1 MEVNSS
7 SNIAVDG
14 LPKLELSTFNSTYNQ
29 LSKRKNNI
37 NAGQTFRPKRS
48 LFCFTLNSPV
58 RRACIAIVE
67 WKPFDFFILINIF
80 ATCGVLA
87 AYDPMPSH
95 DSKNATLEKVEYF
108 FIAVFTIECIL
119 KIMADGFA
127 FHQGAYLRNWWNVLD
142 FLIVVIGLVTLVFE
156 SYIEVDVK
164 ALRAFRVLRPLRLVS
179 GLPSL
184 QIVLTSILKALVP
197 LFYIAMLV
205 IFVIIIY
212 SIIGVELFMGK
223 LHYACVNE
231 TTNEVTRFR
240 PCSISSKVGYQC
252 KNGTVCKDVWEG
264 PNFGITSFD
273 HVGLAALAVFT
284 SITKEGWTDVF
295 YLIEDSLGGAWVW
308 IYFVTLIIWGSFF
321 VLNLVLGV
329 LSGEFAK
336 EKARQTKSGKYQKIR
351 EKRYVDDAVKG
362 YTEWIQQAEDLE
374 QDQNINEIKF
384 YLDGRRFT
392 TVKPQNDILG
402 LEITPKMQDALCQYG
417 RFYKWGKRLSSFHKR
432 SHRLSRKIV
441 KSQTFYWAVIIAVF
455 LNSLVLA
462 VEHYNEPEYITIFLN
477 RANYFFLALFTFEML
492 LKIYSNGFHGYWL
505 SLFNRYDFFVVISSL
520 LEVSITI
527 PTKMPPI
534 GISVLRCVRLLR
546 IFKVTRYWQSLKNF
560 VDALIN
566 SIKSIA
572 SLLLLLSL
580 FILIF
585 ALLGMQIFGGKYE
598 LPRIE
603 DKPRSTFD
611 SFWRAL
617 ITVFQIL
624 TGEDWNS
631 CMYIG
636 IKSWGGI
643 NKPESILAIVYF
655 VCLVVIGNYILLNV
669 FLAIA
674 VDNLGDAEDMTKL
687 DEEEKIRKKELKEK
701 LLKGNQSNTKIE
713 RNPTI
718 DLFVYPST
726 DTEKAS
732 EIGESFDDDQHIMHK
747 KIRPLKLS
755 EANKLKKVIDPMP
768 IARSLFLFTADSR
781 FRRGCYRL
789 CTNAYFLNMILV
801 MIFLSSILLAAE
813 DPLDLDVSRNTILD
827 YFDYVFTSIFTL
839 EILIKI
845 IAYGAFVHK
854 GSFCRAFFNVLDL
867 LIVSVSLIS
876 IFIGKSDDMSVVR
889 IFRVI
894 RVLRPLRAINRA
906 QGLKHVIQCV
916 ILAVKK
922 IGNIMLVTFLFQFLF
937 AVIGIQLFKGTFSF
951 CNDTNKTTKV
961 DCIGMFV
968 DEKGMNKTRKWETHE
983 FNFDNI
989 FEAMTTLFV
998 VMTFEGWPGIL
1009 YNAIDSKGVD
1019 VGPVKDNRPLV
1030 AIYFVIYII
1039 IIAFF
1044 MVNIFV
1050 GFVIVTFKSEG
1061 EEEFKNCELDKN
1073 QRNCIDYVLSIRPV
1087 SRFVP
1092 QHKVQYHIWRIV
1104 TSKQFE
1110 YMIFGFIVGNTI
1122 VLAGQVYKASPLY
1135 ARILDGFNIGFTM
1148 VFLFEFVLSLTA
1160 YGPKNYV
1167 KDLWNI
1173 FDFVIVLGSIIDI
1186 ILTEIYHGHTI
1197 KFNFF
1202 RLFRGLRLVKLLSK
1216 GAGIRKLLW
1225 TFMKSFQALPY
1236 VGLLIV
1242 LLFFI
1247 YAVIGMQVFGTISI
1261 DNDDSAINQYNNFQ
1275 TFAASAFLLFRSATG
1290 ENWQQIMK
1298 SCTPK
1303 EDVVCQIDNTR
1314 KCGSYFAYVYFM
1326 SFNMICSFLII
1337 NLFVAVIMDN
1347 FDYLTRD
1354 WSILGP
1360 HHLEEYVRT
1369 WSEYDP
1375 NATGRMKHIDI
1386 VTMLK
1391 RIEPPL
1397 GFGKCCPHREACKR
1411 LVSMNMMMNNDGT
1424 VDFHSTLFALIR
1436 TSLNIK
1442 RPEAKSNMVKENY
1455 ELRKIIK
1462 HIWPRTS
1469 PELIDKILPKP
1480 ECDEGIT
1487 VGKFYATFLIQ
1498 EYFRR
1503 FKKKRQEERRKKNA
1517 ETTVSLMA
1525 GIRILHSAGPKLRRT
1540 ISGELG
1546 EEVDFKRGKR
1556 RSFIGSLTNSV
1567 RRSLTFTESERMRN
1581 MFRRRPSSNVGDNA
1595 NSSPLLNVHDQNNDL
1610 YRHSYHGCSSYQ
1622 NELHKNKSESLSAD
1636 ELSRGLLKH
1645 DKNDNSSNKDVNNS
1659 TEYIDSSTE
1668 DIHKNSEEKTNKKSF
1683 EYSNFRRPS
1692 LRFLPP
1698 TVTIDSDSVEEND
1711 TANESSLPVLL
1722 ENSSSME

>member
-1 MEVNSS
+1 
-7 SNIAVDG
+7 
-14 LPKLELSTFNSTYNQ
+14 
-29 LSKRKNNI
+29 
-37 NAGQTFRPKRS
+37 
-48 LFCFTLNSPV
+48 
-58 RRACIAIVE
+58 
-67 WKPFDFFILINIF
+67 
-80 ATCGVLA
+80 
-87 AYDPMPSH
+87 
-95 DSKNATLEKVEYF
+95 
-108 FIAVFTIECIL
+108 
-119 KIMADGFA
+119 
-127 FHQGAYLRNWWNVLD
+127 
-142 FLIVVIGLVTLVFE
+142 
-156 SYIEVDVK
+156 
-164 ALRAFRVLRPLRLVS
+164 
-179 GLPSL
+179 
-184 QIVLTSILKALVP
+184 
-197 LFYIAMLV
+197 
-205 IFVIIIY
+205 
-212 SIIGVELFMGK
+212 
-223 LHYACVNE
+223 
-231 TTNEVTRFR
+231 
-240 PCSISSKVGYQC
+240 
-252 KNGTVCKDVWEG
+252 
-264 PNFGITSFD
+264 
-273 HVGLAALAVFT
+273 
-284 SITKEGWTDVF
+284 
-295 YLIEDSLGGAWVW
+295 
-308 IYFVTLIIWGSFF
+308 
-321 VLNLVLGV
+321 
-329 LSGEFAK
+329 
-336 EKARQTKSGKYQKIR
+336 
-351 EKRYVDDAVKG
+351 
-362 YTEWIQQAEDLE
+362 
-374 QDQNINEIKF
+374 
-384 YLDGRRFT
+384 
-392 TVKPQNDILG
+392 
-402 LEITPKMQDALCQYG
+402 
-417 RFYKWGKRLSSFHKR
+417 
-432 SHRLSRKIV
+432 
-441 KSQTFYWAVIIAVF
+441 
-455 LNSLVLA
+455 
-462 VEHYNEPEYITIFLN
+462 
-477 RANYFFLALFTFEML
+477 
-492 LKIYSNGFHGYWL
+492 
-505 SLFNRYDFFVVISSL
+505 
-520 LEVSITI
+520 
-527 PTKMPPI
+527 
-534 GISVLRCVRLLR
+534 
-546 IFKVTRYWQSLKNF
+546 
-560 VDALIN
+560 
-566 SIKSIA
+566 
-572 SLLLLLSL
+572 
-580 FILIF
+580 
-585 ALLGMQIFGGKYE
+585 
-598 LPRIE
+598 
-603 DKPRSTFD
+603 
-611 SFWRAL
+611 
-617 ITVFQIL
+617 
-624 TGEDWNS
+624 
-631 CMYIG
+631 
-636 IKSWGGI
+636 
-643 NKPESILAIVYF
+643 
-655 VCLVVIGNYILLNV
+655 
-669 FLAIA
+669 
-674 VDNLGDAEDMTKL
+674 MTKL
-687 DEEEKIRKKELKEK
+687 DGEEKIRKKELKEK

-755 EANKLKKVIDPMP
+755 EANKLKKIIDPMP

-789 CTNAYFLNMILV
+789 CTNVYFLNMILV

-827 YFDYVFTSIFTL
+827 YFDYVFTAIFTL

-876 IFIGKSDDMSVVR
+876 IFLGKSDDMSVVR

-968 DEKGMNKTRKWETHE
+968 DENGMNETRKWETHE

-1073 QRNCIDYVLSIRPV
+1073 QRNCIDYVLNIRPV

-1148 VFLFEFVLSLTA
+1148 VFLFEFLLSLTA

-1173 FDFVIVLGSIIDI
+1173 FDFVVVLGSIIDI
-1186 ILTEIYHGHTI
+1186 ILTEIYHDHAI

-1261 DNDDSAINQYNNFQ
+1261 DNDELAINQYNNFQ

-1298 SCTPK
+1298 ACIPK
-1303 EDVVCQIDNTR
+1303 EDVVCQIDKTR

-1469 PELIDKILPKP
+1469 PDLIDKILPKP

-1517 ETTVSLMA
+1517 ETTVSLMILA
-1525 GIRILHSAGPKLRRT
+1525 KNLKPFTDGEIIKECMIEASKVLFPNDKKIRDKFQSMHLSAHTVTRKVEKMVVNVYEQVSNNLTEAEFVSIAFDKSTDLVVVTDGAPAMIGRIQGVVTLLRNCGEFPNKFMSYHCVIHREALCTKVATIDDVMTAVVKTINHIRSNALKQHQFRALMKQNEDEHGDLLHSKHLEKSHLSEYKIVESEMPYGPKFKLFST
-1540 ISGELG
+1540 SIS
-1546 EEVDFKRGKR
+1546 F
-1556 RSFIGSLTNSV
+1556 
-1567 RRSLTFTESERMRN
+1567 
-1581 MFRRRPSSNVGDNA
+1581 
-1595 NSSPLLNVHDQNNDL
+1595 
-1610 YRHSYHGCSSYQ
+1610 YHLQ
-1622 NELHKNKSESLSAD
+1622 
-1636 ELSRGLLKH
+1636 
-1645 DKNDNSSNKDVNNS
+1645 V
-1659 TEYIDSSTE
+1659 IDSSYEEFTKVREALHTQSNKSKSRLHDKWRLLAKFKNRISNTKSLLKQNFIQSLDGIFDISSPSWKDDIRKTRSAKNADE
-1668 DIHKNSEEKTNKKSF
+1668 DIAWFTALQNGIKTGGIGVKDNVLHSRVRRKKERIEKKQVATENEKRRKIDDEE
-1683 EYSNFRRPS
+1683 
-1692 LRFLPP
+1692 
-1698 TVTIDSDSVEEND
+1698 TV
-1711 TANESSLPVLL
+1711 
-1722 ENSSSME
+1722 